1 MREGH
6 RPGHHPPAP
15 GGQTAA
21 LHKIKTFSKFREKL
35 GNFEEIVTVIGIS
48 HDHKFSAR
56 RFDPP
61 HEGTAIS

>member
-21 LHKIKTFSKFREKL
+21 LHKIKAFSKFCEKL
-35 GNFEEIVTVIGIS
+35 RDFEEIVTVIGIS

-56 RFDPP
+56 GLYPA
-61 HEGTAIS
+61 HESTAIS